1 MMVLLQL
8 LLSFVQIG
16 LYSFGGGYAALPLI
30 QYQVVDLHKW
40 LTVQEFADVI
50 TISQMTPGP
59 IAINAASFVG
69 RKVAG
74 LPGSI
79 VATFGNVLPSLIIVL
94 ILAALFA
101 RYRSLKV
108 MDGIL
113 YGLRPAVVGLIA
125 SAGLAILF
133 LALLGDQN
141 FPTTLETLSL
151 FAVILFAFGFTIT
164 KFKKINPIFII
175 IGSGVVTVL
184 ASLAG
189 MKI

>member
-1 MMVLLQL
+1 MVLLQL

>member
-1 MMVLLQL
+1 
-8 LLSFVQIG
+8 
-16 LYSFGGGYAALPLI
+16 
-30 QYQVVDLHKW
+30 
-40 LTVQEFADVI
+40 
-50 TISQMTPGP
+50 
-59 IAINAASFVG
+59 
-69 RKVAG
+69 
-74 LPGSI
+74 
-79 VATFGNVLPSLIIVL
+79 
-94 ILAALFA
+94 
-101 RYRSLKV
+101 